1 MSNIDIVEMI
11 VGFVL
16 LYNVALLG
24 YENNEL
30 ISIVFK
36 GKLYSL
42 TIPKLF
48 STMLLLTFAR
58 QYPSVGYFCLLY
70 RLCVPRNT

>member
-1 MSNIDIVEMI
+1 MIDIVDTI

-30 ISIVFK
+30 ISVIFT

-42 TIPKLF
+42 TVPKLF
-48 STMLLLTFAR
+48 STMSLLTLAR

-70 RLCVPRNT
+70 RLCGSRNI